1 MDQEEYS
8 IKPEDYGKLPLFVE
22 GANSNTL
29 LNELFCYACSKIHKM
44 QGMKKLSISSIEEAP
59 ECFAATYPGNGPA
72 LEPSLC
78 YSKEFVAYFESF
90 LGVAPWPAGRQFK
103 GCNIEARIEDLYAN
117 AMRRLSSTQED
128 AYVKYIGRKMHG
140 WYKRFPPSGDPAA
153 EDSGDDEAHGGR
165 AEGDGQVGEG
175 PTLEAS
181 GSDSD

>member
-1 MDQEEYS
+1 MDQKEYS

-29 LNELFCYACSKIHKM
+29 LNDLFCYVCSKIPKM
-44 QGMKKLSISSIEEAP
+44 QCMKQLSISSIEKAP
-59 ECFAATYPGNGPA
+59 ACFAATYPGDEPA
-72 LEPSLC
+72 LC

-90 LGVAPWPAGRQFK
+90 LGVAPWPAGKPAK
-103 GCNIEARIEDLYAN
+103 GCNIEARIENLYAN

-153 EDSGDDEAHGGR
+153 EDSGDDEAHGPGVGG
-165 AEGDGQVGEG
+165 EVGEG